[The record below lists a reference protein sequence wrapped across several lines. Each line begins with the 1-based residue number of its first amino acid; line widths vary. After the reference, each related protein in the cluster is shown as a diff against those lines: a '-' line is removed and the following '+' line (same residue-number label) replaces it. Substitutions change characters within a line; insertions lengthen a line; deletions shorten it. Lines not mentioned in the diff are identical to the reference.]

1 MEPMNADVGNFI
13 GTSAGAPGFQADWAG
28 QVRPPHAF
36 AKRTLLA
43 VTGLSPQVVTE
54 TLYALCCQS
63 NPPFVPTEIHV
74 ITTAEGAERLR
85 LTLLSDE
92 PGWFHRLRR
101 DYGLPEIKFDDD
113 TIHVLTGPAGDLLPD
128 IRTREENQAVADIVL
143 QVIRRL
149 TGDDES
155 AVHVSL
161 AGGRKTMGFYAGYAL
176 CLMGRPQDRLSH
188 VLVSPP
194 YESNPQFFYP
204 TPYRHVIFTPPPDS
218 RPLDAARAEVVLAE
232 IPFASLRYGLDER
245 LLKGTTTF
253 GEVVSAARRLLDPPS
268 MEFDLDARAVVL
280 GGQELKLPPVQL
292 AFLSWL
298 ARRTVEG
305 KPPVHCPADG
315 APEAE
320 FAREYLREYAHLA
333 DDLDGVTPRR
343 LREGMDK
350 AFFVETKSKLHRSLR
365 NRFGLEAVYRYGVLG
380 TGGRPLQY
388 RLAVPGSRIR
398 WLGGI

>member
-1 MEPMNADVGNFI
+1 MEPM
-13 GTSAGAPGFQADWAG
+13 TSGSGSAPKAFAVSARETYCTGYLS
-28 QVRPPHAF
+28 PPHAF
-36 AKRTLLA
+36 PTRVLLA

-54 TLYALCCQS
+54 TLYALSRQ
-63 NPPFVPTEIHV
+63 NDPPFIPTEIHV

-92 PGWFHRLRR
+92 PGWFHRLGR

-113 TIHVLTGPAGDLLPD
+113 TIHVLTGPEGELLPD
-128 IRTREENQAVADIVL
+128 IRTREENQAVADLVL
-143 QVIRRL
+143 QVIRCL
-149 TGDDES
+149 TADDET
-155 AVHVSL
+155 ALHVSL

-245 LLKGTTTF
+245 LVKGTATF

-268 MEFDLDARAVVL
+268 LEFDLDARTVLL
-280 GGQELKLPPVQL
+280 GGHKLRLPPVQL

-298 ARRTVEG
+298 ARRTVMG
-305 KPPVHCPADG
+305 KPPVHCPSDG
-315 APEAE
+315 APEPE
-320 FAREYLREYAHLA
+320 FAREYLQEYAHLA
-333 DDLDGVTPRR
+333 DDEEGATPRR

-350 AFFVETKSKLHRSLR
+350 AFFVETKSKLHRSMR
-365 NRFGLEAVYRYGVLG
+365 SRFGVDEVRRYGVLG
-380 TGGRPLQY
+380 SGGRPLQY
-388 RLAVPGSRIR
+388 HLAVPASRIR
-398 WLGGI
+398 WIGGI